1 MYVFE
6 KQLKK
11 LGIILP
17 SSEVKMGSAL
27 GEKYKELFD
36 KHGDRISM

>member
-11 LGIILP
+11 LGIILK
-17 SSEVKMGSAL
+17 SSKINIESEL
-27 GEKYKELFD
+27 G
-36 KHGDRISM
+36 

>member
-17 SSEVKMGSAL
+17 CSEVKMGSVL
-27 GEKYKELFD
+27 GEAYKTLFD
-36 KHGDRISM
+36 KHGDRIAK